1 MGSIAT
7 QHYGKFNYLPRG
19 TKPTPGTGAYSLPAL
34 TNFQASPKL
43 PLTDIR
49 PSLDLGDSS
58 PYELSKHG
66 FTARRAESRL
76 NSAPY
81 DRASWKDENLLRSIY
96 FPEVEELLK
105 KVTGC
110 KHVVPTGAILRS
122 NLYSDEPEPSDT
134 EAKPEEDEEITIC
147 CPIYGSRPDAGVS
160 TAPKVHLDFTPQGA
174 RRQIR
179 KQHRD
184 LVSVAEPVIEAEN
197 KLLRSGVGWDDLKD
211 HYQGKADGEEGIP
224 RFALFSVWRP
234 LKPVTRDPLAVA
246 PTFSFPKSDYHPM
259 EYYDVSFDK
268 DIPPHLSEI
277 IDPAKPQGQNK
288 GIYEHKAG
296 KYRTWAYTAH
306 EPRDTQGKGHDWHFI
321 SDQQPSEVL
330 IIQFFDNE
338 TEATLR
344 APQDATDTSPELAV
358 CGAIH
363 SSFELDGQ
371 DEKEEARESLEV
383 RCTVF
388 W

>member
-1 MGSIAT
+1 MGSIAADY
-7 QHYGKFNYLPRG
+7 YGKFNYLPRG

-34 TNFQASPKL
+34 TNFEESPKL

-49 PSLDLGDSS
+49 FSLDLGEAS
-58 PYELSKHG
+58 PFKLSKHG
-66 FTARRAESRL
+66 FTARRHESRL
-76 NSAPY
+76 DSAPY
-81 DRASWKDENLLRSIY
+81 NRESWSDENLLRSIY

-105 KVTGC
+105 QVTGC

-122 NLYSDEPEPSDT
+122 NLYSEEPEPSNT
-134 EAKPEEDEEITIC
+134 EEQQEDEPITIC
-147 CPIYGSRPDAGVS
+147 CPIYGSRPDSGVS

-174 RRQIR
+174 RFQIR
-179 KQHRD
+179 KQHHD
-184 LVSVAEPVIEAEN
+184 LVSLAEPIIEAEN
-197 KLLRSGVGWDDLKD
+197 KLLRSGVSWDALKD
-211 HYQGKADGEEGIP
+211 HYRTGDAEQGIP

-246 PTFSFPKSDYHPM
+246 PTFSFPKEDYFPM

-277 IDPAKPQGQNK
+277 IDPAAPQQSQGNK
-288 GIYEHKAG
+288 HKAG

-306 EPRDTQGKGHDWHFI
+306 EPRDTKGKGHDWHFI
-321 SDQQPSEVL
+321 SDQKPSEVM

-338 TEATLR
+338 TEANLR
-344 APQDATDTSPELAV
+344 APQDASDTSPELPV

-371 DEKEEARESLEV
+371 DPEEEARESLEL

>member
-7 QHYGKFNYLPRG
+7 QYYGKFNYLPRG

-34 TNFQASPKL
+34 TNFQASPNL

-58 PYELSKHG
+58 PFDLSKHG
-66 FTARRAESRL
+66 FTARRQESRL

-81 DRASWKDENLLRSIY
+81 DRSSWKDENLLRSIY

-110 KHVVPTGAILRS
+110 KHVIPTGAILRS
-122 NLYSDEPEPSDT
+122 NLYSEEPEPSDE
-134 EAKPEEDEEITIC
+134 EAKKEDDEITIC

-160 TAPKVHLDFTPQGA
+160 TAPKVHLDFTPRGA

-197 KLLRSGVGWDDLKD
+197 KLLRSGVDWDDLKD
-211 HYQGKADGEEGIP
+211 HYKGKVGGEEGIP

-234 LKPVTRDPLAVA
+234 LKTVTRDPLAVA
-246 PTFSFPKSDYHPM
+246 PTLSFPKSDYSPM

-268 DIPPHLSEI
+268 DIPPHLAEI
-277 IDPAKPQGQNK
+277 IDTTIPKGQTK
-288 GIYEHKAG
+288 ETAEHKAG

-306 EPRDTQGKGHDWHFI
+306 EPRDTKGKGHDWHFI
-321 SDQQPSEVL
+321 SNQQPSEVL

-344 APQDATDTSPELAV
+344 APQDPTDTSPELPV

-371 DEKEEARESLEV
+371 NKDEEARESLEV

>member
-1 MGSIAT
+1 MGSIAA
-7 QHYGKFNYLPRG
+7 QYSGKFNYLPRG

-34 TNFQASPKL
+34 TNFEESPKL
-43 PLTDIR
+43 PLNDIR
-49 PSLDLGDSS
+49 FSLDLGEAS
-58 PYELSKHG
+58 PFKLSKHG
-66 FTARRAESRL
+66 FTARRHESRL
-76 NSAPY
+76 DSAPY
-81 DRASWKDENLLRSIY
+81 NRESWSDENLLRSIY
-96 FPEVEELLK
+96 FSEVEELLK
-105 KVTGC
+105 QVTGC

-122 NLYSDEPEPSDT
+122 DLYSEEPEPSNS
-134 EAKPEEDEEITIC
+134 EEQQEDEPTTIC
-147 CPIYGSRPDAGVS
+147 CPIYGSRPDSGVS

-174 RRQIR
+174 RLQIR

-184 LVSVAEPVIEAEN
+184 LVSLAEPTIEAEN
-197 KLLRSGVGWDDLKD
+197 KLLRSGVDWDDLKD
-211 HYQGKADGEEGIP
+211 HYKGTADGEQGIP

-234 LKPVTRDPLAVA
+234 LKPVARDPLAVA
-246 PTFSFPKSDYHPM
+246 PTFSFPKSDYFPM
-259 EYYDVSFDK
+259 EYYDVSFDY

-277 IDPAKPQGQNK
+277 IDPAAPHKSQGNK
-288 GIYEHKAG
+288 HKAG

-306 EPRDTQGKGHDWHFI
+306 EPRDTKGKGHDWHFI
-321 SDQQPSEVL
+321 SDQKPSEVM

-344 APQDATDTSPELAV
+344 APQDASDTSPELPV

-371 DEKEEARESLEV
+371 DEQAEARESLEL